1 MDREML
7 PDATTTEE
15 RHLEG
20 RVVYSVSGINRRIA
34 DILQTDRLLRDVWIE
49 GEVSGF
55 KPHLPSGHYYLTLKD
70 ATSQISCAVFRNAA
84 ASIPELRGLKDG
96 TLVLARGDIGHYAP
110 RGTYTFR
117 IRELRCKGRGDLYRL
132 FEEMT
137 RSLEKEGL
145 FDEARKRSLP
155 PFPRSIGVVTS
166 ESGAAFQDI
175 LNILGR
181 RMPLTRVVLS
191 PAVVQGADAAASITA
206 SLRRL
211 DASGRVDLIIL
222 GRGGGSME
230 DLWCFNDEGL
240 ARAIAASRTPVISA
254 VGHAIDFTIADFVA
268 DVRAPT
274 PSAAAEIA
282 VPDMAGIL
290 RQLRESQDHLIS
302 VMRSMIRSGREDLI
316 SLEERLSSRR
326 PMTFIE
332 QGHRRCDELEER
344 ITNTLRTTLLSLRKD
359 IEGWEE
365 RLESSSLT
373 SMLHRGFAVVTGP
386 EGNIITGIAGI
397 GENMNITID
406 VSDGR
411 ISATTTG
418 VQKHDR

>member
-1 MDREML
+1 M
-7 PDATTTEE
+7 
-15 RHLEG
+15 
-20 RVVYSVSGINRRIA
+20 
-34 DILQTDRLLRDVWIE
+34 
-49 GEVSGF
+49 
-55 KPHLPSGHYYLTLKD
+55 
-70 ATSQISCAVFRNAA
+70 
-84 ASIPELRGLKDG
+84 
-96 TLVLARGDIGHYAP
+96 
-110 RGTYTFR
+110 
-117 IRELRCKGRGDLYRL
+117 
-132 FEEMT
+132 
-137 RSLEKEGL
+137 
-145 FDEARKRSLP
+145 
-155 PFPRSIGVVTS
+155 TS

-240 ARAIAASRTPVISA
+240 ARAIADSRTPVISA